1 VLLTVLGCSGSA
13 PGPDAPASGYLI
25 EADGELLVMDL
36 GNGTLARLQLDC
48 DPLLVDAL
56 LFSHLHPDH
65 CADFG
70 ALTVMRRYHESPPR
84 DSTAFPLPVYAP
96 SGAPERFAGLCAA
109 DEAERLGTDLSDVYR
124 FHTLDAEPVT
134 ISGYTVTSAEV
145 DHPCEAYGFRIER
158 AGRSLCYSGDSAPC
172 DALTTL
178 AQGADTLLAEASWTD
193 DPSRPPNLHMSGRQA
208 GELAAKAG
216 VNRLVLTHLQP
227 WTDRDAVLA
236 EARVTFD
243 GEVTLAAPGA
253 TYDI

>member
-1 VLLTVLGCSGSA
+1 MLLTVLGCSGSA
-13 PGPDAPASGYLI
+13 PGPDAPSSGYLI
-25 EADGELLVMDL
+25 EADGASLVMDL
-36 GNGTLARLQLDC
+36 GNGTLARLQLHH
-48 DPLLVDAL
+48 DPLLVDAV

-65 CADFG
+65 CADF
-70 ALTVMRRYHESPPR
+70 APLTVMRRYHESPPR
-84 DSTAFPLPVYAP
+84 DSTAYPLPVYAP
-96 SGAPERFAGLCAA
+96 SGAPERFAALCAA

-124 FHTLDAEPVT
+124 FHALGTEPIE

-145 DHPCEAYGFRIER
+145 DHPCEAYGFRVER

-178 AQGADTLLAEASWTD
+178 ALGVDTLLAEASWTD

-216 VNRLVLTHLQP
+216 VSRLVLTHLQP
-227 WTDRDAVLA
+227 WTDRNAVLA
-236 EARVTFD
+236 EARASFD
-243 GEVTLAAPGA
+243 GEVTVATPGA